1 MLQSFLT
8 QTNKWSTICSHC
20 SFIWYVY
27 FCVQL
32 LRGCF
37 WKKKMCLT
45 IMWYI
50 RHIVICNSLFQCGK
64 QFGGGSS
71 FGWINHLIQIH
82 LCRHSHFIVTGSN
95 PFVSTHWSCK
105 HVGQKSFMSFK
116 SSIFDRRGLEDTDC
130 YLVVEVVFVSCSRL
144 TCLAVL

>member
-1 MLQSFLT
+1 MGKGNRWLHSKNDDRGKGHATTWWISSLWDIIIGHTIERHDWKFSTSYSSMIFNKTFQLINLDHHLCADVTIISH
-8 QTNKWSTICSHC
+8 TNKQMTHYLFSL
-20 SFIWYVY
+20 FIYFKWYVY

-71 FGWINHLIQIH
+71 FGWINHLI
-82 LCRHSHFIVTGSN
+82 
-95 PFVSTHWSCK
+95 
-105 HVGQKSFMSFK
+105 
-116 SSIFDRRGLEDTDC
+116 
-130 YLVVEVVFVSCSRL
+130 
-144 TCLAVL
+144 

>member
-1 MLQSFLT
+1 MGKGNRWLHSKNDDRGKGHATTWWISSLWDIIIGHTIERHDWKFSTSYSSMIFNKTFQLIIKIIICVLMLQSFLT

-37 WKKKMCLT
+37 WKKKTCLT

-71 FGWINHLIQIH
+71 FGWINHLI
-82 LCRHSHFIVTGSN
+82 
-95 PFVSTHWSCK
+95 
-105 HVGQKSFMSFK
+105 
-116 SSIFDRRGLEDTDC
+116 
-130 YLVVEVVFVSCSRL
+130 
-144 TCLAVL
+144 